1 MSTESPTVVIVD
13 TDDSQRL
20 LLSGW
25 LSSLGFRV
33 VTFNDAEVALFVS
46 AAFSV
51 DAVVLGSGFAN
62 EARASATSAF
72 IHALHSIDATIPFV
86 LLAGPSEQP
95 ARTGLPRTVVTLSRP
110 WCGSRLSTTIQALLN
125 DRSKH
130 RPDLDAATRS
140 RPN

>member
-20 LLSGW
+20 LVSGW
-25 LSSLGFRV
+25 LSSRGFRV

-46 AAFSV
+46 AGFTI

-62 EARASATSAF
+62 EARASATNAL
-72 IHALHSIDATIPFV
+72 IHALHTIDATIPFV
-86 LLAGPSEQP
+86 LLDDPSEQP
-95 ARTGLPRTVVTLSRP
+95 AWTSLPSTVVSMSRP

-125 DRSKH
+125 DRPKD
-130 RPDLDAATRS
+130 RPNLDAATRS